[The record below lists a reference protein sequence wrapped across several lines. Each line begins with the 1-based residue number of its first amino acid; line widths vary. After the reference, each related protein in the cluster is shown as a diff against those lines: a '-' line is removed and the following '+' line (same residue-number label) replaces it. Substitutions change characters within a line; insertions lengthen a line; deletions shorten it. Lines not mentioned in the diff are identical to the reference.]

1 VEAAADGRILQ
12 RLVPAGTETEFTSPP
27 APIAAAGYVVEG
39 SLPSLLAKR
48 RINRGLESLAV
59 SEDFRFIYF
68 MVQSPLDNPN
78 SSVRTTAR
86 NIRLYKARL
95 RPRPFGSAI
104 EIVGEWVYALDDVST
119 LQSVGVTDAVTVA
132 DLRVSEMMRLE
143 GERFLVV
150 ERTDQATALY
160 EIDLDEATNIY
171 RTRWDDAATSPT
183 LEQTN
188 DLAAAG
194 IRPVSKK
201 LRFIA
206 SSLAG
211 AQPRFAEKIEGL
223 ALTNGGQLIIVNDD
237 DFGIL
242 GQRLR
247 VDVARGA
254 GFGRPHR

>member
-1 VEAAADGRILQ
+1 
-12 RLVPAGTETEFTSPP
+12 VPAGTETEFTSPP
-27 APIAAAGYVVEG
+27 APIAPAGYVVEG

-48 RINRGLESLAV
+48 RINRGLESIAV
-59 SEDFRFIYF
+59 SEDFGFLYF

-78 SSVRTTAR
+78 SSVRTTSK

-95 RPRPFGSAI
+95 QPRPSGSTI
-104 EIVGEWVYALDDVST
+104 EIVGEWVYTLDDVST
-119 LQSVGVTDAVTVA
+119 LQSVGATDAVTVA

-143 GERFLVV
+143 GERFLIV

-160 EIDLDEATNIY
+160 EIDLDDATNIHG
-171 RTRWDDAATSPT
+171 TRWDDAATSPT

-223 ALTNGGQLIIVNDD
+223 ALTNRGELIIVNDD

-247 VDVARGA
+247 VDVVRGA

>member
-1 VEAAADGRILQ
+1 
-12 RLVPAGTETEFTSPP
+12 
-27 APIAAAGYVVEG
+27 
-39 SLPSLLAKR
+39 
-48 RINRGLESLAV
+48 
-59 SEDFRFIYF
+59 
-68 MVQSPLDNPN
+68 
-78 SSVRTTAR
+78 VRTTAR
-86 NIRLYKARL
+86 NIRLFKARL
-95 RPRPFGSAI
+95 QPRPNGSAI

-119 LQSVGVTDAVTVA
+119 LQAVGATDVVTVA

-171 RTRWDDAATSPT
+171 NTRWDDAATLPT

-223 ALTNGGQLIIVNDD
+223 ALTNRDELIIVNDD

-242 GQRLR
+242 DQRIR
-247 VDVARGA
+247 VDVVRGA
-254 GFGRPHR
+254 GFGGPER